1 MKASLGHV
9 RDLPRSRF
17 GVDVENDFTP
27 RYITIRGKGPV
38 LQELRTAAKKA
49 DRVLLATDLIGKG
62 GKRSLGTW
70 LTP

>member
-1 MKASLGHV
+1 MCGIYRA
-9 RDLPRSRF
+9 
-17 GVDVENDFTP
+17 VDSAWMWRMISHRATLQSAA
-27 RYITIRGKGPV
+27 RAPV